1 MVEAE
6 KIMTELVLALVE
18 DFLGAGSEDSSSTSG
33 GPSEPKRSRP
43 DYKMEERDFSQ
54 VPHIPAMDW
63 ANCAWLNP
71 WDSLYP
77 AGASSDI

>member
-1 MVEAE
+1 MVESE
-6 KIMTELVLALVE
+6 KIMTELVLALLE
-18 DFLGAGSEDSSSTSG
+18 DILGKGLEDSSRE

-43 DYKMEERDFSQ
+43 DYKMEERDFSL
-54 VPHIPAMDW
+54 VPHIPGMDW
-63 ANCAWLNP
+63 ANCSWVNP